1 MLVLQMA
8 LRPDVMRRVQ
18 VELDAVVG
26 KDRMPTF
33 QDQDRLPYL
42 SAVIKEV
49 IRWHTTILLAMPH
62 QCTKVSHE
70 SNHTLHVG
78 LTSSKDEWYRGYLIP
93 KGCIVLPNVW

>member
-8 LRPDVMRRVQ
+8 LRPEIMRHAQ
-18 VELDAVVG
+18 AELDAVVG

-49 IRWHTTILLAMPH
+49 IRWHTIILFG
-62 QCTKVSHE
+62 E
-70 SNHTLHVG
+70 
-78 LTSSKDEWYRGYLIP
+78 
-93 KGCIVLPNVW
+93 